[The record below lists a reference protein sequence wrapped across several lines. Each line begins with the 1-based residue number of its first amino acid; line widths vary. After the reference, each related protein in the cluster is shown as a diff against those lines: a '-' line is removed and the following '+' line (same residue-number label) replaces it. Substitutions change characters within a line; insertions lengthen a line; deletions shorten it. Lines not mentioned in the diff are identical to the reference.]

1 MAGRRLF
8 KEPPALAACSPSAG
22 PLQSVIPAPERPPT
36 APPPTSDAVDAV
48 TTSSESYCRLRRQ
61 KRRWTP
67 LNGEILQG
75 QYKSLSQRSTDRTG
89 DSGNVRIGANL
100 VAVGYAARAEVH
112 FDKKVPPSGR

>member
-1 MAGRRLF
+1 M
-8 KEPPALAACSPSAG
+8 
-22 PLQSVIPAPERPPT
+22 
-36 APPPTSDAVDAV
+36 DAV
-48 TTSSESYCRLRRQ
+48 TTSSESCCRPRRL

-67 LNGEILQG
+67 LNGEILQD